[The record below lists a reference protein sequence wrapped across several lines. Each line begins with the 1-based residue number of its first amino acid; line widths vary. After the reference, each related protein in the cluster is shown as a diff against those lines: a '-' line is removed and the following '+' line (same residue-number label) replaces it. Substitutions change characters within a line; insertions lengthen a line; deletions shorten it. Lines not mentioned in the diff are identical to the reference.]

1 MENPVDWN
9 KVLYTVDEKNAA
21 LLPPTQKNQKPKRF
35 RKKDWNKV
43 IGYVDENDVFQ
54 KSLDDYM
61 NKNPKGRD
69 DIPVTTRR

>member
-1 MENPVDWN
+1 MEKPVNWN
-9 KVLYTVDEKNAA
+9 EPLFKFDEKNAT
-21 LLPPTQKNQKPKRF
+21 LLPPTQKKPKRF

>member
-1 MENPVDWN
+1 MEKPVNWN
-9 KVLYTVDEKNAA
+9 EPLYEVDEEKGE
-21 LLPPTQKNQKPKRF
+21 LKPPTQKKPKKF
-35 RKKDWNKV
+35 RKRNWNDV
-43 IGYVDENDVFQ
+43 IGVVDEETGTFQ

>member
-1 MENPVDWN
+1 MEKPVTWN
-9 KVLYTVDEKNAA
+9 EPLFKVDEENAA
-21 LLPPTQKNQKPKRF
+21 LLPPTQKKPKRF

-54 KSLDDYM
+54 KSLDDYK

>member
-9 KVLYTVDEKNAA
+9 EPLFKVDEKNAA
-21 LLPPTQKNQKPKRF
+21 LLPPTQKKPKRF

-61 NKNPKGRD
+61 TKNKKGRE
-69 DIPVTTRR
+69 DIPARYRK

>member
-1 MENPVDWN
+1 MEKPVDWN
-9 KVLYTVDEKNAA
+9 KPLFKVDEENAA
-21 LLPPTQKNQKPKRF
+21 LLPPTQKKPKRF
-35 RKKDWNKV
+35 RKKDWNKG

-61 NKNPKGRD
+61 TKNKKGRD

>member
-1 MENPVDWN
+1 MEKPADWN
-9 KVLYTVDEKNAA
+9 KPLFKVDEENAT
-21 LLPPTQKNQKPKRF
+21 LLPPTQQKPKRF

-43 IGYVDENDVFQ
+43 IGCVDENDVFQ

-61 NKNPKGRD
+61 TKNKKGRD